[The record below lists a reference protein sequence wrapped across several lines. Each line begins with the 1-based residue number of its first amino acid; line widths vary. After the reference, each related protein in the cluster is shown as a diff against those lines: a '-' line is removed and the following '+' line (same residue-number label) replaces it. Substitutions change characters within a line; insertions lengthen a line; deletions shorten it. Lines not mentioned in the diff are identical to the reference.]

1 MKESKIFSERNLTE
15 IVHYVYCVIIDGK
28 YYIGKRTGLL
38 NDLHT
43 GRYKTSSKL
52 VHEKLQN
59 GFHFTKIKILKVFST
74 EKEAFEYEE
83 KYLTRVDARRNPKFL
98 NQHNG
103 GNGNY
108 TLKQHTE
115 KSKKKM
121 SKTKKALFDKNTE
134 EGRKNREKVSK
145 SQKTRFDI
153 NTEEGRK
160 NRENV
165 SKKQKERYNPD
176 TEEGRKQREIRSEK
190 VKSQFDPNTEAGRKR
205 REHQSN
211 KRKEYFNPETER
223 GRQNLE
229 KRSQISKSIFDINTE
244 QGKKL
249 RENHSK
255 KMKDYY
261 NTEEGKRNKEKRS
274 ESAKA
279 RFDPNTEEG
288 RKRREIYSKNIKKVA
303 ETKLKKRIEASIL
316 GELMFDEAFIRQ
328 NFLITDDKNNQR
340 FLSSVYSK
348 LSGYCDG
355 SIVKQKREGKLSFLY
370 GIKSIYISEEQ
381 ENAKIKEIEAIIKS
395 MNKKKNN

>member
-1 MKESKIFSERNLTE
+1 MKESIIFTERNLTE

-98 NQHNG
+98 NQYNG

-108 TLKQHTE
+108 TCKGHTE

-121 SKTKKALFDKNTE
+121 SKKTKEYFNPETE

-165 SKKQKERYNPD
+165 SKIHKERFNPD

-205 REHQSN
+205 REVQSN

-279 RFDPNTEEG
+279 RFDPNTEQG
-288 RKRREIYSKNIKKVA
+288 RKNREHFSEIRIQ
-303 ETKLKKRIEASIL
+303 KRIEVSIL
-316 GELMFDEAFIRQ
+316 GELIFDETFIKE
-328 NFLITDDKNNQR
+328 NFLIFDDKNNQR
-340 FLSSVYSK
+340 FLWSVYSK
-348 LSGYCDG
+348 LTGY
-355 SIVKQKREGKLSFLY
+355 SESHIIVLKRKGQLSFLH
-370 GIKSIYISEEQ
+370 GIRSISISEEL
-381 ENAKIKEIEAIIKS
+381 ENSKIREIETIIKS
-395 MNKKKNN
+395 RNEELLLKVS